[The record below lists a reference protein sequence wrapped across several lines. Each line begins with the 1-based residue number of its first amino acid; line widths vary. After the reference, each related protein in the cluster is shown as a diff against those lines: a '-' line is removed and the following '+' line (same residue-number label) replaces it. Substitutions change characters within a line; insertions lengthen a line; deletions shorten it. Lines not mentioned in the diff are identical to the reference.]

1 MPASLGCELS
11 IVMDGGAAARTQALV
26 SAKPPTRS
34 VFGADRSAPG
44 VGEEHAARG
53 LSSWGAPTWLWHA
66 FGERIFAH
74 DGFAG

>member
-34 VFGADRSAPG
+34 VFG
-44 VGEEHAARG
+44 
-53 LSSWGAPTWLWHA
+53 
-66 FGERIFAH
+66 ERIFAH